1 MAKRTAATWI
11 DKDLYARLERVA
23 KVDRRSVAEVIAMAV
38 ERGLPA
44 IERHIDDAPVEE
56 ILREKP
62 EPAAATGPGKVRKQG

>member
-11 DKDLYARLERVA
+11 DKELYARLERVA

-44 IERHIDDAPVEE
+44 IERHIDDAPVAEV
-56 ILREKP
+56 LREERP
-62 EPAAATGPGKVRKQG
+62 V